1 MVTMKKQVFAL
12 SVGLLF
18 LVIAFTGCL
27 EDSWNKSQ
35 VRVIYVDDD
44 GGRDYTSIQAAIN
57 NADDGDS
64 IIVLEGTYDELLRVD
79 KPVSLKGSEGT
90 VIIPKNIVLNENSTI
105 VVTVDNCRI
114 EGFTIIGNIFETDI
128 IGINVYSSNN
138 MIIDNSISWVEYGVY
153 MDSDV
158 DGYVFSGNNI
168 SGNVISNCTYGIYV
182 HSDAK
187 NNTIYNNDII
197 DNSEGIYLYYC
208 VNNSIIENY
217 VYSNTVYGIYIG
229 LYSDGNVVSRNVCT
243 ENRYGIRFKGVSDNE
258 IFLNRLE
265 RNEMGLYSC
274 CSSSDNILYYN
285 TLIDNDLHAS
295 DGFSNFWDNG
305 IVGNYWEDYTV
316 IYPNATQ
323 IDNYWSIPYDV
334 PMGDN
339 VDNFPLVNPFI

>member
-1 MVTMKKQVFAL
+1 MVSMKKQVFAL
-12 SVGLLF
+12 SVGLLL
-18 LVIAFTGCL
+18 LVVAFTGCL
-27 EDSWNKSQ
+27 ENSSNKSQ
-35 VRVIYVDDD
+35 FRVIYVDDD
-44 GGRDYTSIQAAIN
+44 GGRDYTSIQDAID

-64 IIVLEGTYDELLRVD
+64 IVVLEGTYNELLRVD
-79 KPVSLKGSEGT
+79 KPVSLKGSEET
-90 VIIPKNIVLNENSTI
+90 VIIPKNVVLNKNSTI
-105 VVTVDNCRI
+105 VVTVDNCSI
-114 EGFTIIGNIFETDI
+114 EGFTIIGNIFETGI

-138 MIIDNSISWVEYGVY
+138 MISGNSISWVEYGVY

-158 DGYVFSGNNI
+158 KDYVFSGNNI
-168 SGNVISNCTYGIYV
+168 SNNVISNCTYGIYV

-187 NNTIYNNDII
+187 NNTIFNNDII
-197 DNSEGIYLYYC
+197 DNREGIYLYYC
-208 VNNSIIENY
+208 VNNIIIENY
-217 VYSNTVYGIYIG
+217 VFSNTAYGIYIG

-258 IFLNRLE
+258 IFMNRLV

-295 DGFSNFWDNG
+295 DGFSNSWDNG
-305 IVGNYWEDYTV
+305 IVGNYWDDYTV

-339 VDNFPLVNPFI
+339 VDNFPLVNPYI